1 MMEGILRLMTYFI
14 ASDSA
19 AKQIKRRISNKY
31 IRFLLWLVAGL
42 GILCLFDCVAGL
54 IKRFV
59 VSQ

>member
-1 MMEGILRLMTYFI
+1 MEGILRLMTYFI
-14 ASDSA
+14 VSDSA

>member
-1 MMEGILRLMTYFI
+1 MMEGILRLMTYFV

-19 AKQIKRRISNKY
+19 VKQIKRRISNKY

-42 GILCLFDCVAGL
+42 VILCLVDYVAGL
-54 IKRFV
+54 TKRFV